1 MADKK
6 LTDLNTLT
14 YATAADPDLLIIEDI
29 DGSETKAI
37 TAENLGKYVLGNRTI
52 GGTTAGDIV
61 TIDGTQTL
69 KNKTITSPKLNEDVA
84 VTSSATEVNV
94 LDGID
99 AALTA
104 ADLSLLKGLAA
115 AGLTAADLSL
125 LKGLAAA
132 GLSNAELGYVN
143 GVTSAIQPQIN
154 ALAGAALAPAR
165 TFTYAEE
172 WSNNASATKT
182 ITQATIN
189 TACSIPS
196 GYYVDHTSIQCALYA
211 RDGDDYSLV
220 LFTGGPTINF
230 SRTNC
235 GGVQGL
241 DSIVLGGLT
250 NDSTTDYL
258 FNCTFRVVTASGA

>member
-6 LTDLNTLT
+6 ITELDTLT
-14 YATAADPDLLIIEDI
+14 YATAAPGDLFVIEDI
-29 DGSETKAI
+29 DGAETKAI
-37 TAENLGKYVLGNRTI
+37 TAENLAKYALGNRTI
-52 GGTTAGDIV
+52 GGTNAGDIV

-69 KNKTITSPKLNEDVA
+69 TNKTITRPS
-84 VTSSATEVNV
+84 VN
-94 LDGID
+94 GG

-104 ADLSLLKGLAA
+104 TSDELNKMGGVTAVTADFNAIAGIA
-115 AGLTAADLSL
+115 AGGITP
-125 LKGLAAA
+125 
-132 GLSNAELGYVN
+132 AEIICLN
-143 GVTSAIQPQIN
+143 GVTSGIQAQLN
-154 ALAGAALAPAR
+154 ALWAVAGTTAR

-172 WSNNASATKT
+172 WNNNASTTKT

-211 RDGDDYSLV
+211 RDGDQYSLV
-220 LFTGGPTINF
+220 VFTGGPTF
-230 SRTNC
+230 KFTRTNVG

-241 DSIVLGGLT
+241 NSIVLGGLT

-258 FNCTFRVVTASGA
+258 FNCTFRVIASGA

>member
-6 LTDLNTLT
+6 ITELNTLT
-14 YATAADPDLLIIEDI
+14 YATAAPGDLFVIEDI

-115 AGLTAADLSL
+115 AGLT
-125 LKGLAAA
+125 
-132 GLSNAELGYVN
+132 NAELGYVN
-143 GVTSAIQPQIN
+143 GVTSGIQAQLN
-154 ALAGAALAPAR
+154 ALAGAVGTTAR
-165 TFTYAEE
+165 TFTYREE
-172 WSNNASATKT
+172 WNDNAAASKT
-182 ITQATIN
+182 ITEATIN
-189 TACSIPS
+189 NACSIPS
-196 GYYVDHTSIQCALYA
+196 GYYVDHTSLQCALYA
-211 RDGDDYSLV
+211 RDGDQYSLV
-220 LFTGGPTINF
+220 VFTGDQIFKFTRKNVG
-230 SRTNC
+230 

-250 NDSTTDYL
+250 DDSTTDYL
-258 FNCTFRVVTASGA
+258 FNCTFRVIASGA

>member
-115 AGLTAADLSL
+115 AGL
-125 LKGLAAA
+125 
-132 GLSNAELGYVN
+132 SNAELGYVN

-220 LFTGGPTINF
+220 VFTDGPTVKF
-230 SRTNC
+230 SRTSG
-235 GGVQGL
+235 GGVVRL